1 MLRNALKNPS
11 TVAWHGPSH
20 AVASLQSSTSLEVT
34 SVAVGAS
41 DGTERR
47 VDAALLSADGREW
60 SVPFFVAE
68 GSSGLTKLWVYERPD
83 PFEPTSGLVVVV
95 NGASGV
101 GKSALLEAVHDV
113 ANTPW
118 IVFDEPHVGRVPTE
132 HMIWRAAAPSLHRA
146 GFVAMR
152 SLAESGV
159 QVATAAGGFDHA
171 TICDSLAGVP
181 ILRVALRCSEA
192 VR

>member
-1 MLRNALKNPS
+1 VDSYETMLRNALKNPS

-101 GKSALLEAVHDV
+101 GKSAL
-113 ANTPW
+113 P
-118 IVFDEPHVGRVPTE
+118 P
-132 HMIWRAAAPSLHRA
+132 LHR
-146 GFVAMR
+146 
-152 SLAESGV
+152 STV
-159 QVATAAGGFDHA
+159 Q
-171 TICDSLAGVP
+171 DSL
-181 ILRVALRCSEA
+181 R
-192 VR
+192 